1 MNTTASGLIHMSAH
15 LFRTAEAARLI
26 TAGAIIAA
34 ACLFFA
40 LCAALSKKGEH
51 KWRWVAAFVGI
62 AVVGAI
68 MAMSGAKQPMQ
79 KVIYCCAQ
87 GPVNLQTVAAAYDII
102 EVDGAF
108 IKIAER

>member
-1 MNTTASGLIHMSAH
+1 MNTTATGLIHMTAH
-15 LFRTAEAARLI
+15 MIRTADAARLI
-26 TAGAIIAA
+26 TAGIIIASVCA
-34 ACLFFA
+34 FLA

-51 KWRWVAAFVGI
+51 KWRYVAAFAAI
-62 AVVGAI
+62 ALTGAI
-68 MAMSGAKQPMQ
+68 MAASGARQPRQ